1 MDDDAQDGALATL
14 LDDELC
20 FDATTADRLSNHLP
34 MALVALH
41 RLGADDVRLAEFAD
55 RYRHRLAPIPDEAP
69 VTSFDAW
76 LAARGRPDSYA
87 AVRPYLAALVRD
99 EGIDQ
104 VLRRHL
110 PRLVDGVAGAAF
122 HGVIR
127 LAYALES
134 ASADRVAAG
143 LAYLTSVHQPLGA
156 RGADGPRTDDP
167 VAALT
172 ELRDD
177 RELCAAAPAARTIGA
192 RMQAVAAHPG
202 FDGVVDRLAVGPDTP
217 GRLTSAALALYACTD
232 DFTALHGVTGS
243 HAISLVAPYVEDRAA
258 LSAWWFQALAAAYL
272 TIGAPSLD
280 DPAAPVARWLERPA
294 DWATVTA
301 AATRSDDEH
310 VVKLVYSAREL
321 TALAPAPLLAAV
333 AARQAAV
340 APGSVGGDP
349 TTGDGA
355 GGEEGATR
363 AGRGGSDGHGT

>member
-1 MDDDAQDGALATL
+1 MPGRGASRVLAYPADMDDGVPDGALASL

-20 FDATTADRLSNHLP
+20 FDATTADRLSSHLP

-55 RYRHRLAPIPDEAP
+55 RYRHRLAPIRDETP
-69 VTSFDAW
+69 VTSFDGW
-76 LAARGRPDSYA
+76 LAARGQPDAYA
-87 AVRPYLAALVRD
+87 AVRPYLAARVRD
-99 EGIDQ
+99 EGVDQ
-104 VLRRHL
+104 ALRRHL
-110 PRLVDGVAGAAF
+110 PHLVDGVAGAAF

-156 RGADGPRTDDP
+156 RGAQDPRTDDP
-167 VAALT
+167 VVALT
-172 ELRDD
+172 GLRED

-192 RMQAVAAHPG
+192 RMRAVAAHRG

-217 GRLTSAALALYACTD
+217 ARLTAAALALYARTD

-243 HAISLVAPYVEDRAA
+243 HAISLVAPFIEDRSA
-258 LSAWWFQALAAAYL
+258 LSSWWFQALAAAYL
-272 TIGAPSLD
+272 TIGAPALD
-280 DPAAPVARWLERPA
+280 DPAAPVARWLEHPA
-294 DWATVTA
+294 DWATVTS

-321 TALAPAPLLAAV
+321 TALAPPPLLAAV
-333 AARQAAV
+333 AARQAGV
-340 APGSVGGDP
+340 APGARGGDP
-349 TTGDGA
+349 TADGD
-355 GGEEGATR
+355 EGAP
-363 AGRGGSDGHGT
+363 